1 MISAIEKNNTGKGN
15 RGHTPNPTVAIL
27 NRWVREGLDEM
38 TFEQRLEGGK
48 SGQVAGERCSRQRA
62 RTKALG

>member
-1 MISAIEKNNTGKGN
+1 
-15 RGHTPNPTVAIL
+15 
-27 NRWVREGLDEM
+27 M